1 MSMGIAE
8 VGEIERREMV
18 GQVLNETRRSIRNIS
33 SVAGLRAA
41 IDLPGALL
49 KDARLRVRP
58 RRAQEAR
65 RRQVS

>member
-18 GQVLNETRRSIRNIS
+18 GQVLNETRRRIRNIS

-41 IDLPGALL
+41 IDLPGALF
-49 KDARLRVRP
+49 KDALLRFRP
-58 RRAQEAR
+58 RRAHEAR
-65 RRQVS
+65 RRKMS